1 MLLAVYIAVQ
11 TAVTLSSSSHPG
23 HSTLAIIW
31 LAITVVVMLALAAG
45 KRSTG
50 DRLGNVV
57 LRTEAR
63 VTVVD
68 GALAAA
74 VLAGV
79 ALNAALGSWWADPIS
94 ALLILVYRLREARHA
109 WTHAGHA

>member
-1 MLLAVYIAVQ
+1 
-11 TAVTLSSSSHPG
+11 VTLSSSSHPG
-23 HSTLAIIW
+23 HSTLGIIW

-45 KRSTG
+45 KRDTG
-50 DRLGNVV
+50 EQLGNVV

-63 VTVVD
+63 VTVID

-79 ALNAALGSWWADPIS
+79 VANAALGWWWGRP
-94 ALLILVYRLREARHA
+94 LR
-109 WTHAGHA
+109 